1 MMTFTVTLYGTNEH
15 AERNAAQRLW
25 GALEKEHTT
34 QNFNREVVAMLI
46 SKVEYEPPGRTH
58 E

>member
-34 QNFNREVVAMLI
+34 
-46 SKVEYEPPGRTH
+46 H
-58 E
+58 EFQSRSGGDVD